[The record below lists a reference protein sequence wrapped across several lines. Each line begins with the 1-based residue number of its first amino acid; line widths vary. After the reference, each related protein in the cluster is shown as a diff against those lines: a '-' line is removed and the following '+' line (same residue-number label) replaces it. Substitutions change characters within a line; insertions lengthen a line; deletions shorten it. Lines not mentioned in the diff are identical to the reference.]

1 MRENVSFGGEPQLS
15 AFNAGSEHRRLR
27 LAVKRFV
34 LVVLLFVS
42 HVSMGFA
49 EDVSS
54 ATRELV
60 TRFCAD
66 CHGSPDDGPER
77 GFAIGEYLASKPV
90 DESGPVWE
98 KAVDRYAE
106 GGFYNPAI
114 ALCNKIL
121 RASPGR
127 TVIYYKL
134 GKIHAEKGFRGDARQ
149 NFLEYASRQQK
160 AGKLDEAFRA
170 LKEFADLVPDQ
181 ELLFEL
187 HINAQHRLSGRPAY
201 AYCYEDP
208 LIRPVNGDR
217 KHLLK
222 YRKVFTSNEDLVDGD
237 RFIKLDY
244 PNDLTM
250 VSTAPWGE
258 RPMCCVLI
266 AGNKALARPNPRN
279 LHHRRVAIARAFE
292 QHAPELFALYGRGWG
307 QPAVR
312 SGVTGRLLKR
322 LREWQAKLHKTAPA
336 FPSWRGT
343 VHAKAEVLTRARFA
357 IAYENV
363 QGSPGYITEKIFD
376 CFVHGCV
383 PVYLGT
389 PGAAASIPALKFRS
403 SVSTSKLTGSGT
415 PIAYASWTSAWFA
428 QPRETTCRARNRAM

>member
-1 MRENVSFGGEPQLS
+1 MAALTVRPMRNDQVYVPGAGPQGGNFYVPYTM
-15 AFNAGSEHRRLR
+15 LR
-27 LAVKRFV
+27 DRF
-34 LVVLLFVS
+34 
-42 HVSMGFA
+42 
-49 EDVSS
+49 
-54 ATRELV
+54 ATYGV
-60 TRFCAD
+60 
-66 CHGSPDDGPER
+66 
-77 GFAIGEYLASKPV
+77 
-90 DESGPVWE
+90 
-98 KAVDRYAE
+98 
-106 GGFYNPAI
+106 
-114 ALCNKIL
+114 ALH
-121 RASPGR
+121 
-127 TVIYYKL
+127 T
-134 GKIHAEKGFRGDARQ
+134 
-149 NFLEYASRQQK
+149 
-160 AGKLDEAFRA
+160 
-170 LKEFADLVPDQ
+170 ADLVHDRDC
-181 ELLFEL
+181 LFEL

-201 AYCYEDP
+201 TYCYEDP

-217 KHLLK
+217 NHLLK

-250 VSTAPWGE
+250 VSRAPWAE

-322 LREWQAKLHKTAPA
+322 LREWQAKLHNPPPA

-389 PGAAASIPALKFRS
+389 PGAAASIPADCYVDARAFATDRDLIDFLAGVDEARFLAYQHAIAAYLS
-403 SVSTSKLTGSGT
+403 S
-415 PIAYASWTSAWFA
+415 PAA
-428 QPRETTCRARNRAM
+428 QRFSNAQFTRTLVDTIVADQGMSVP